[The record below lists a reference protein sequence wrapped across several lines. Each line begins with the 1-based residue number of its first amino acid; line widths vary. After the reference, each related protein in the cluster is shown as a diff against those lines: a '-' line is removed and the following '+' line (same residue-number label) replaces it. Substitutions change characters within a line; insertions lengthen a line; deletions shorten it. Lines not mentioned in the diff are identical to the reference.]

1 MADKTS
7 KEIQESIDMTRL
19 GLKIARLDL
28 SGKQAALESKQEE
41 LDRFYKEEWFP
52 TVNNYEK
59 ADEVPYELWNKRI
72 SLMDFV
78 EDLKQEINNI
88 NKNIDERLG
97 YIKSLEEK
105 LRQAQEKEEEE
116 ARKVSETIEE
126 EPTEEIS
133 TEASETIE
141 EEPTEEMIEE
151 AEKEPNLDQL
161 LAILEGKEAAN
172 TLEVPEEAYEE
183 PEGIS
188 EEVEKEP
195 EGIPKEIEEEPE
207 IISEEVT
214 KEPEIISE
222 EVTKKPE
229 NEINQ
234 RTVAERETNPSAI
247 FKRASDETRNSKA
260 ISTKK
265 TWTQILMNKIKELA
279 KKGKDAVDN
288 FFNR

>member
-195 EGIPKEIEEEPE
+195 EGIPKKIEEEPE

-214 KEPEIISE
+214 KEPE
-222 EVTKKPE
+222 

-234 RTVAERETNPSAI
+234 RTVAEREMNPSAI